1 MEGIRSLQQSLQQ
14 TYAHFHKVEEVGK
27 IFGETQKKMG
37 EKLDLIHKLLT
48 QWSFTSKYGS
58 AHKSTKSATFPNS
71 TTSSSS
77 NPDSRWDGIPKEAR
91 GIK

>member
-1 MEGIRSLQQSLQQ
+1 VFIIAASKSDSVAALHTETMEGIRSLQQSLQQ

-48 QWSFTSKYGS
+48 Q
-58 AHKSTKSATFPNS
+58 
-71 TTSSSS
+71 
-77 NPDSRWDGIPKEAR
+77 
-91 GIK
+91 